1 VPQSLANKGYTSD
14 VVTQR
19 LQIALNKIL
28 KPSHF
33 LQVGS
38 GADFKKVD
46 AVPALQG
53 QTPTITVPGTGLSF
67 DAITTYIRAFFPNHW
82 NVTGEITIAHSQLY
96 LRLRMNGQDRY
107 VSEQGVDPDRID
119 DLFSPAA
126 QKMLALADPYRLAA
140 YLANREPS
148 KSLQLAQRIMKDR
161 LETDNQLVAATQV
174 LLGGFLLRQQ
184 RTDEALVKFHQ
195 VIELDPSA
203 ADAYIGFGSALNR
216 QGKTDLAN
224 IAFHKAVAELRK
236 ASNSDPGSASA
247 HANLG
252 FALLNYEVGKTGEA
266 RAEFETAIDLD
277 PADPDTHANL
287 GIELV
292 QIENNLEDGIAELRN
307 AIGLD
312 PSSALPHLML
322 GAALRAQ
329 DKTKEKEANDEFST
343 AFQLEPRNMSVHFLA
358 AVLLGES
365 KTKDAVEELRKG
377 VDIDPDFAF
386 AHIVLG
392 AALDE
397 AKKAEDALAEYRKA
411 VKIDPNSAYAH
422 KTLGLALKK
431 AKKAEDAISEFRVAA
446 KLEPRS
452 TDALITLGQTL
463 LDIGNTDDAVAE
475 YHKVVEIDPSSTDA
489 HMALGEALGAQDK
502 TGDALAEYRKAVDL
516 NQNPA
521 LAHRW
526 LGGALLFHGKTEEA
540 LGELRT
546 AIGLDP
552 ENAYGVIWLYLARI
566 RSGAHDAAAE
576 LEANAKKLKPPD
588 WPYQVVEIFRGRQ
601 KPKSTLAVPTKLD
614 DRCDAQFYV
623 GEWHLLHGGRPK
635 ALYLLKK
642 AVATCPK
649 TDAEYDFARAELKR
663 LQ

>member
-1 VPQSLANKGYTSD
+1 MKRRTITISPITVPQSLANNGYTSD

-19 LQIALNKIL
+19 LQIALTKIL

-38 GADFKKVD
+38 GADVKKVD

-67 DAITTYIRAFFPNHW
+67 DAMTTYIRAFFPNHW
-82 NVTGEITIAHSQLY
+82 NVTGEITIAHSQLF

-107 VSEQGVDPDRID
+107 VSEQGADPDRID
-119 DLFSPAA
+119 DLFIPAA
-126 QKMLALADPYRLAA
+126 QKMLELADPYRLAA
-140 YLANREPS
+140 YLADREPS

-161 LETDNQLVAATQV
+161 PETDNQLVAATQV
-174 LLGGFLLRQQ
+174 LLGGLLLRQQ
-184 RTDEALVKFHQ
+184 MTDEALVKFHQ

-203 ADAYIGFGSALNR
+203 ADAYIGFGNALNR
-216 QGKTDLAN
+216 QHKTDLAN

-236 ASNSDPGSASA
+236 ASNNDPGSASA

-252 FALLNYEVGKTGEA
+252 FALLLYKVGKASEA

-277 PADPDTHANL
+277 PTDPDTHATL
-287 GIELV
+287 GAVGL
-292 QIENNLEDGIAELRN
+292 IENNLEDAVAEFRN

-322 GAALRAQ
+322 GGALHAQ
-329 DKTKEKEANDEFST
+329 DKSKEKEANDEFDT
-343 AFQLEPRNMSVHFLA
+343 AFQLEPRNMSLHFRLA
-358 AVLLGES
+358 AALLAGD
-365 KTKDAVEELRKG
+365 KTKALDEYRKG
-377 VDIDPDFAF
+377 IKIDPDFAY
-386 AHIVLG
+386 AHIMLG
-392 AALDE
+392 DALNE
-397 AKKAEDALAEYRKA
+397 AKKAEEALDEYREA
-411 VKIDPNSAYAH
+411 VKIDPNSAFAH

-452 TDALITLGQTL
+452 TDAHIMLGTAL
-463 LDIGNTDDAVAE
+463 LSQDQIGEAVDEFRKA
-475 YHKVVEIDPSSTDA
+475 VEIVPSSTDA

-526 LGGALLFHGKTEEA
+526 LG
-540 LGELRT
+540 
-546 AIGLDP
+546 
-552 ENAYGVIWLYLARI
+552 V
-566 RSGAHDAAAE
+566 
-576 LEANAKKLKPPD
+576 
-588 WPYQVVEIFRGRQ
+588 
-601 KPKSTLAVPTKLD
+601 
-614 DRCDAQFYV
+614 RCSFMA
-623 GEWHLLHGGRPK
+623 RPK
-635 ALYLLKK
+635 RRSANS
-642 AVATCPK
+642 AQRSASIPK
-649 TDAEYDFARAELKR
+649 TLTG
-663 LQ
+663 